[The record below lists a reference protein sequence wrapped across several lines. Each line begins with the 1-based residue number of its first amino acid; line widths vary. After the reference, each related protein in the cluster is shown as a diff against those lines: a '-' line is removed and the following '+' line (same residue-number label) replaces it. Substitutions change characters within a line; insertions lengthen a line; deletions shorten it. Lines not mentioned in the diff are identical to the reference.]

1 MKNKI
6 SFLVLF
12 FAVLNMS
19 AQLVANDSEENV
31 DDWPERVYELTID
44 FETVNFTGKDV
55 QAMTINGGIP
65 GPNLEF
71 NEGEFAIINVTNNL
85 DVETSVHWHGL
96 ILPNFFDGVPYLT
109 TPPILPGK
117 TQQYKFALKQ
127 SGTYWYHSHTG
138 LQEQRGVYGS
148 IQINPKQTDLQYDK
162 DLVLVLS
169 DWMDESPKSQ
179 LKNLKRGNEWYLI
192 KKGQIQSLDKLIKK
206 NAVGAKLKMAWQ
218 RMPDMAI
225 SDNYFDKFFINGS
238 AEQNYT
244 DFEPGERVRLRFI
257 NAAAATYFWLT
268 FGGEDPMLVSAD
280 GLDVVPVQHNKT
292 LIGVAETYDYIVTVP
307 ENGKLQL
314 RATAQDGSGEA
325 LAYIGKGKTL
335 EAPVVPEPD
344 LIMGMKHMM
353 SMGMKMGAPASK
365 FNPSKNDSIQVME
378 KYKMDMSGMNMDGMS
393 MDNGK
398 MNMDGMD
405 MKTDSTK
412 MDHSKMKMKDD
423 TMKDGMMGMKND
435 STKMDHSKMDH
446 SKMKMKDDT
455 MKDGMMG
462 MDMKTDST
470 KIDHS
475 KMDHSKMKMKNDKMN
490 GSMDPPAG
498 RAGMGGM
505 KMGYRVPEDKVVGDN
520 MKTGGNPEFNYNYLR
535 AKEST
540 EFENDKPVKEML
552 FNLTGNM
559 NRYVWSINGVPLSET
574 DKIQIKKGEVV
585 RVTLNNLTM
594 MHHPMHLHGH
604 FFRVLNEN
612 GEYSPLKHTVN
623 VAPMQKVVF
632 EFAANESGDW
642 FFHCHILY
650 HMMSGMARVF
660 SYDTPRD
667 ERLQEYPLTKLTN
680 EGDHMFTWGELTAA
694 SHMTE
699 VYATAT
705 NIRNQFSVRGEYGWN
720 ENLEVEATYER
731 YLNDYFRVFG
741 GVNVENGMEDSL
753 EEINTTAIAGVRW
766 LLPLLIN
773 SDFRIDSKLRPQV
786 SFSTGFMI
794 LPRLGIYGEYEY
806 QMDFGWD
813 GKLPAGQ
820 DFDEETTWQVGL
832 EYVLSRNFSLMASY
846 DNRFDA
852 GGGLSW
858 RF

>member
-1 MKNKI
+1 MKIKI
-6 SFLVLF
+6 LLGLFLCVTF
-12 FAVLNMS
+12 GAN
-19 AQLVANDSEENV
+19 AQLTANASEENV
-31 DDWPERVYELTID
+31 DNWPERVYDLTIAY
-44 FETVNFTGKDV
+44 ETVNFTGKDV

-71 NEGEFAIINVTNNL
+71 NEGEFAIINVTNKM
-85 DVETSVHWHGL
+85 DEETSVHWHGL

-109 TPPILPGK
+109 TPPIKPGE

-148 IQINPKQTDLQYDK
+148 IQINPKETDLEYDK

-169 DWMDESPKSQ
+169 DWVDENPQSQ

-192 KKGQIQSLDKLIKK
+192 KKGQVQSLDKLIAQ

-225 SDNYFDKFFINGS
+225 SDNYYDKFFINGGS
-238 AEQNYT
+238 DQNYP
-244 DFEPGERVRLRFI
+244 DFQAGERVRLRFV
-257 NAAAATYFWLT
+257 NAAAASYFWLT

-280 GLDVVPVQHNKT
+280 GLDVVPIAHNKT
-292 LIGVAETYDYIVTVP
+292 LIGVAETYDFIVTVP
-307 ENGKLQL
+307 ENGKLQV

-325 LAYIGKGKTL
+325 SAYIGTGSIL
-335 EAPVVPEPD
+335 EAPSIPEPN
-344 LIMGMKHMM
+344 LIKSMKQMM

-378 KYKMDMSGMNMDGMS
+378 KYKMDMGGMQMDGMS
-393 MDNGK
+393 MKDDK
-398 MNMDGMD
+398 MKMDGMD
-405 MKTDSTK
+405 MKKDSAQ
-412 MDHSKMKMKDD
+412 MDHGKMNHDKMQMSKSEMKMKKGKAN
-423 TMKDGMMGMKND
+423 MQMGKDEEMG
-435 STKMDHSKMDH
+435 
-446 SKMKMKDDT
+446 
-455 MKDGMMG
+455 
-462 MDMKTDST
+462 
-470 KIDHS
+470 
-475 KMDHSKMKMKNDKMN
+475 
-490 GSMDPPAG
+490 A
-498 RAGMGGM
+498 M
-505 KMGYRVPEDKVVGDN
+505 KMGYMIPKDKVVGDN
-520 MKTGGNPEFNYNYLR
+520 MKTGGNPEFNYNYL
-535 AKEST
+535 KSPEKT

-574 DKIQIKKGEVV
+574 DKIKIKQGEVV
-585 RVTLNNLTM
+585 RITLNNLTM

-623 VAPMQKVVF
+623 VAPMQKVVM
-632 EFAANESGDW
+632 EFDASEQGDW
-642 FFHCHILY
+642 FFHCHVLY
-650 HMMSGMARVF
+650 HMNSGMARIF

-667 ERLQEYPLTKLTN
+667 ERLEGYPLTNLTN
-680 EGDHMFTWGELTAA
+680 EADHIFTWGEITGA

-699 VYATAT
+699 LYATAT
-705 NIRNQFSVRGEYGWN
+705 NIRNQFTVRGEYGWN
-720 ENLEVEATYER
+720 KNLEAEFTYER

-766 LLPLLIN
+766 LMPLLIN
-773 SDFRIDSKLRPQV
+773 SDFRIDSKLRPQIA
-786 SFSTGFMI
+786 FSTGFMI
-794 LPRLGIYGEYEY
+794 FPRLGIYGEYEY

-813 GKLPAGQ
+813 GKLPEGQ
-820 DFDEETTWQVGL
+820 DFEEETTWQVGL
-832 EYVLSRNFSLMASY
+832 EYVLGRNFSLMGSY
-846 DNRFDA
+846 DNRFGA
-852 GGGLSW
+852 GGGLSV

>member
-1 MKNKI
+1 MEMR
-6 SFLVLF
+6 LF
-12 FAVLNMS
+12 FMLWLFVSVGAS
-19 AQLVANDSEENV
+19 AQLTANASEENV
-31 DDWPERVYELTID
+31 DNWPERVYDLTID
-44 FETVNFTGKDV
+44 YKTVNFTGKDV
-55 QAMTINGGIP
+55 KAMTINGGIP

-71 NEGEFAIINVTNNL
+71 NEGEFAIINVTNKM

-96 ILPNFFDGVPYLT
+96 ILPNFYDGVPYLS
-109 TPPILPGK
+109 TPPIRPGE
-117 TQQYKFALKQ
+117 TLQYKFALKQ

-148 IQINPKQTDLQYDK
+148 IQINPKTTDLDYDK

-169 DWMDESPKSQ
+169 DWVDENPQSQ

-192 KKGQIQSLDKLIKK
+192 KKGQVQSLDKLIAQ

-238 AEQNYT
+238 AQQNYP
-244 DFEPGERVRLRFI
+244 DFKPGERVRLRFV
-257 NAAAATYFWLT
+257 NASAASYFWLT

-280 GLDVVPVQHNKT
+280 GINVVPVKHNKT
-292 LIGVAETYDYIVTVP
+292 LIGVAETYDFIVTIP
-307 ENGKLQL
+307 ENGRLQV

-325 LAYIGKGKTL
+325 SAYIGTGTVLK
-335 EAPVVPEPD
+335 APVVPEPN
-344 LIMGMKHMM
+344 LIKNMKQMM

-365 FNPSKNDSIQVME
+365 FNPSVNDSIQMME
-378 KYKMDMSGMNMDGMS
+378 NYKMDMSGMS
-393 MDNGK
+393 MEHGG
-398 MNMDGMD
+398 MNMEKDGEMQMMEMD
-405 MKTDSTK
+405 SLSRKRKNHLSMEEQKG
-412 MDHSKMKMKDD
+412 MNMSKSQMKMK
-423 TMKDGMMGMKND
+423 GNQMMN
-435 STKMDHSKMDH
+435 H
-446 SKMKMKDDT
+446 KMKPE
-455 MKDGMMG
+455 GEQEMG
-462 MDMKTDST
+462 AMEL
-470 KIDHS
+470 
-475 KMDHSKMKMKNDKMN
+475 
-490 GSMDPPAG
+490 
-498 RAGMGGM
+498 
-505 KMGYRVPEDKVVGDN
+505 GYIIPEDKVIGDN

-535 AKEST
+535 ALEPTTLNS
-540 EFENDKPVKEML
+540 EQPVKEML

-559 NRYVWSINGVPLSET
+559 NRYIWSINGVPLSET
-574 DKIQIKKGEVV
+574 DKIKIKQGEVV
-585 RVTLNNLTM
+585 RITLNNLTM

-612 GEYSPLKHTVN
+612 GAYSPLKHTVN
-623 VAPMQKVVF
+623 VAPMQKVVI
-632 EFAANESGDW
+632 EFDASEQGDW
-642 FFHCHILY
+642 FFHCHVLY

-667 ERLQEYPLTKLTN
+667 ERLKEYPLTNLTN
-680 EGDHMFTWGELTAA
+680 EADHIFTWGEVTAA

-699 VYATAT
+699 LYATAT
-705 NIRNQFSVRGEYGWN
+705 NIRNQFTVMGEYGWN
-720 ENLEVEATYER
+720 KNLEAEFSYER

-741 GVNVENGMEDSL
+741 GVNVENEGADSL

-766 LLPLLIN
+766 LMPLLIN

-794 LPRLGIYGEYEY
+794 FPRLGIYGEYEY

-813 GKLPAGQ
+813 GKLPDDQ
-820 DFDEETTWQVGL
+820 DYAEETTWQVGL

-852 GGGLSW
+852 GAGLSL

>member
-1 MKNKI
+1 MKLKI
-6 SFLVLF
+6 ISLLMLF
-12 FAVLNMS
+12 VALTMK
-19 AQLVANDSEENV
+19 AQLVANDSEENI
-31 DDWPERVYELTID
+31 DNWPEHVYDLTID
-44 FETVNFTGKDV
+44 YETVNFTGNEVK
-55 QAMTINGGIP
+55 AMTVNGGIP

-71 NEGEFAIINVTNNL
+71 NEGEFAIINVTNKM

-96 ILPNFFDGVPYLT
+96 ILPNFYDGVPYLT
-109 TPPILPGK
+109 TPPIRPGE

-148 IQINPKQTDLQYDK
+148 IQINPKETDLQYDK

-192 KKGQIQSLDKLIKK
+192 KKGQVQSLDKLIKQ

-225 SDNYFDKFFINGS
+225 SDNYYDKFFINGA
-238 AEQNYT
+238 AEKNYP
-244 DFEPGERVRLRFI
+244 DFEPGERVRLRFV
-257 NAAAATYFWLT
+257 NAGAASYFWLT
-268 FGGEDPMLVSAD
+268 FGGEDPMLVAAD
-280 GLDVVPVQHNKT
+280 GLDVVPIKHNKT
-292 LIGVAETYDYIVTVP
+292 LIGIAETYDFIVTVP
-307 ENGKLQL
+307 ENGKLQV

-325 LAYIGKGKTL
+325 SAYIGKGETL
-335 EAPVVPEPD
+335 EAPIVPEPD
-344 LIMGMKHMM
+344 LISSMKRMM

-365 FNPSKNDSIQVME
+365 FNPSKNDSVQVMQQ
-378 KYKMDMSGMNMDGMS
+378 YKMDMSGMQMHDMDGMP
-393 MDNGK
+393 MGDNKMNDDK
-398 MNMDGMD
+398 MNMEMD
-405 MKTDSTK
+405 MMKDSTKMSRTK
-412 MDHSKMKMKDD
+412 MDHSKMEHDKKM
-423 TMKDGMMGMKND
+423 
-435 STKMDHSKMDH
+435 TKTE
-446 SKMKMKDDT
+446 MKMKKGKSNKMMDSD
-455 MKDGMMG
+455 MG
-462 MDMKTDST
+462 MD
-470 KIDHS
+470 
-475 KMDHSKMKMKNDKMN
+475 
-490 GSMDPPAG
+490 
-498 RAGMGGM
+498 GM
-505 KMGYRVPEDKVVGDN
+505 KMGYMIPEDKVVGDN
-520 MKTGGNPEFNYNYLR
+520 MKTGGNPGFNYNYLR
-535 AKEST
+535 SPEPT
-540 EFENDKPVKEML
+540 EFESDKPVKEML

-574 DKIQIKKGEVV
+574 DKIKIKQGEVV
-585 RVTLNNLTM
+585 RITLNNLTM

-612 GEYSPLKHTVN
+612 GQDSPLKHTVN
-623 VAPMQKVVF
+623 VAPMQKVVI
-632 EFAANESGDW
+632 EFDASETGDW
-642 FFHCHILY
+642 FFHCHVLY
-650 HMMSGMARVF
+650 HMNSGMARVF

-667 ERLQEYPLTKLTN
+667 ERLKEYPLTNLTN
-680 EGDHMFTWGELTAA
+680 EADHIFTWGEVTAA

-705 NIRNQFSVRGEYGWN
+705 NIRNQFSFMGEYGWN
-720 ENLEVEATYER
+720 KNLEVEATYER

-741 GVNVENGMEDSL
+741 GVNVENGLEDSL

-766 LLPLLIN
+766 LMPLLIN

-794 LPRLGIYGEYEY
+794 FPKLGIYGEYEY

-813 GKLPAGQ
+813 GKLPEGQ
-820 DFDEETTWQVGL
+820 DFEEETTWQVGL
-832 EYVLSRNFSLMASY
+832 EYVVSRDFSLTASY

-852 GGGLSW
+852 GAGLSW